1 MNMMVAMLAAV
12 MLSAC
17 SVAPRVAEP
26 QRYDFGGVAPGS
38 NGWRLP
44 LTAIEVQSASWLATG
59 AMHYRLVYAEPLRR
73 QIYSESR
80 WAAPPAELLENLLR
94 RHHALASVETTG
106 AGCRLQLVLDELE
119 QRFDSPQSSQL
130 RIELH
135 AALLPAHGSDM
146 LARRAF
152 RLERPASGADARGGA
167 GAAREAAL
175 AVAEE
180 IAAWTNDLARD
191 KPALVARCRN

>member
-1 MNMMVAMLAAV
+1 MSRMGTLLAVAV
-12 MLSAC
+12 LSAC
-17 SVAPRVAEP
+17 SMAPGVGEP
-26 QRYDFGGVAPGS
+26 QRYDFGGVAPGP

-44 LTAIEVQSASWLATG
+44 VAAIDVQGASWLATG
-59 AMHYRLVYAEPLRR
+59 AMHYRLAYSDPLRR
-73 QIYSESR
+73 QFYSESR

-94 RHHALASVETTG
+94 RHQSVASADTAG

-119 QRFDSPQSSQL
+119 QRFDGPQSSQV

-152 RLERPASGADARGGA
+152 RLERPASSADARGGA

-180 IAAWTNDLARD
+180 IAAWTNDLVRD
-191 KPALVARCRN
+191 KPAVVARCRN